1 MCQTDRFNFYLTH
14 FLYNTAFNHLT
25 LKLIIKVVI
34 CTGMKEQKCF
44 QELYHMYLSAIKPIG
59 KIKIMHIKNLL
70 KNLMK
75 ILIYNFAL
83 LATESQCIYF
93 SEPQDNLLT

>member
-1 MCQTDRFNFYLTH
+1 
-14 FLYNTAFNHLT
+14 
-25 LKLIIKVVI
+25 
-34 CTGMKEQKCF
+34 
-44 QELYHMYLSAIKPIG
+44 
-59 KIKIMHIKNLL
+59 
-70 KNLMK
+70 MK